1 MLSFFFFFTLEGGAP
16 SVCDGTGERREKGV
30 KGHTRLAHLN
40 AVRCNLRVVQE
51 VRVLLMEGMDLQDH
65 NIRSQEQMN

>member
-1 MLSFFFFFTLEGGAP
+1 M
-16 SVCDGTGERREKGV
+16 